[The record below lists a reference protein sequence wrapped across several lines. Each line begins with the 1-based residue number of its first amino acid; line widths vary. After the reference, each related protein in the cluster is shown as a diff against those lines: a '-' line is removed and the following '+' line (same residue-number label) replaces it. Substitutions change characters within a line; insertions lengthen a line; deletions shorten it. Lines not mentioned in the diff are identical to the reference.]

1 MKSRIIMSTFAV
13 IVPLLL
19 STSASAM
26 NEAAAEKLAKSSGCL
41 KCHAVDKTKMG
52 PSYKNVAKKYA
63 GQADANAK
71 LVKFITTGP
80 SVKMGEGME
89 MNHAI
94 VDTTDKGE
102 QENLVAWIL
111 SR

>member
-1 MKSRIIMSTFAV
+1 
-13 IVPLLL
+13 
-19 STSASAM
+19 
-26 NEAAAEKLAKSSGCL
+26 
-41 KCHAVDKTKMG
+41 
-52 PSYKNVAKKYA
+52 
-63 GQADANAK
+63 
-71 LVKFITTGP
+71 
-80 SVKMGEGME
+80 MGEGME